1 VAGKKLSK
9 AKRGKRRWIGL
20 EVPSAMT
27 RDSLNEILP
36 KGYRLYDLVEEKAII
51 RVKLQDYPSSR
62 EVLEKLGLKTNTASG
77 KIKLVRERLGIQK
90 PPRKRGS

>member
-1 VAGKKLSK
+1 MAGKKLSK

-20 EVPSAMT
+20 EVPSTTT

-36 KGYRLYDLVEEKAII
+36 KGYRLYDLVDEKAII
-51 RVKLQDYPSSR
+51 RVKLQDYSSSR

>member
-1 VAGKKLSK
+1 
-9 AKRGKRRWIGL
+9 
-20 EVPSAMT
+20 
-27 RDSLNEILP
+27 
-36 KGYRLYDLVEEKAII
+36 LYDLVDEKAII